1 MTENDAKATCRCEPR
16 FGMPHEPWCSAL
28 DLRYVTAALDD
39 VCELAEDVA
48 PRQRLDDVLRKARES
63 VSDR

>member
-28 DLRYVTAALDD
+28 DLRY
-39 VCELAEDVA
+39 A
-48 PRQRLDDVLRKARES
+48 PAGTDYAHWKWQR
-63 VSDR
+63 